1 MALSIIQNTYAVGPS
16 ITAFFLGT
24 GGAEPYL
31 YEVLPDGAGG
41 TVNASTGVYTAP
53 AIAPMEPARFFDTI
67 RVTDYN
73 GVTATSRVLVG
84 GPLQLIMEI
93 LQRVMALPDGRVYLY
108 NQKVLQPTDSDLYIA
123 VRVENSDVF
132 GNINRAAED
141 GAGMKTDQAVSMID
155 TVSFDLIS
163 RSTAA
168 LKRRPEFSRVWASNY
183 SQFQQNLNGFLIGRD
198 PIRPFMMVP
207 DLDGSAIP
215 YRFRVSYLV
224 QYAEKA
230 SAPTAF
236 YDTFD
241 PPEITTNP

>member
-1 MALSIIQNTYAVGPS
+1 
-16 ITAFFLGT
+16 
-24 GGAEPYL
+24 
-31 YEVLPDGAGG
+31 
-41 TVNASTGVYTAP
+41 
-53 AIAPMEPARFFDTI
+53 
-67 RVTDYN
+67 
-73 GVTATSRVLVG
+73 
-84 GPLQLIMEI
+84 MEI

-108 NQKVLQPTDSDLYIA
+108 NQKILQPNDSDLYIA

-141 GAGMKTDQAVSMID
+141 GSGMKTDQAVSMID

-241 PPEITTNP
+241 APEITTNP

>member
-1 MALSIIQNTYAVGPS
+1 MALLIIQNTYAVGPS

-24 GGAEPYL
+24 GGAEPYE
-31 YEVLPDGAGG
+31 YEVEPGGAGG
-41 TVNASTGVYTAP
+41 TINVSTGVYTAP
-53 AIAPMEPARFFDTI
+53 ALVPTDPARFFDTI

-73 GVTATSRVLVG
+73 GVTTMSRILVG
-84 GPLQLIMEI
+84 GALQLIMEI
-93 LQRVMALPDGRVYLY
+93 LQRSMALPEGRVYLY
-108 NQKVLQPTDSDLYIA
+108 NQKVLQPNDSDLYIA

-132 GNINRAAED
+132 GNINRASEA
-141 GAGMKTDQAVSMID
+141 GAGMDTDQSVSMID

-168 LKRRPEFSRVWASNY
+168 LKRRAEFARVWASNY
-183 SQFQQNLNGFLIGRD
+183 AQFQQNLNGFLIGRD
-198 PIRPFMMVP
+198 PVRPFMMVP

-230 SAPTAF
+230 VAPTAY
-236 YDTFD
+236 YDSFD